1 VWARFGSF
9 VALLSSFS
17 SLPLPVARARDAQ
30 VAATVTRPGPAW
42 QRAWCVQVKAYPRA
56 GPANSTPGPAWQP
69 DSAPRVCSSRLPSW
83 LLPSR
88 RLLGYISASRGEGER
103 PNQHPPPTG
112 NIAGRDRLHICAAS
126 GRRSSRRRSVCPTLL
141 PPFVS
146 LYKYLRVIRLDLLF
160 CSTSLG
166 VHLMRVDRWFL
177 LVIVVVE
184 FYGWC
189 VICRSQV
196 RERGY
201 SCEDPP
207 N

>member
-1 VWARFGSF
+1 MDPSWAESQKGLAAFRARGGPPDARQHAWIARKHHGPLVNPGHCSVGPAAGWCVGWIRFLRRFAFFLFFPSP
-9 VALLSSFS
+9 
-17 SLPLPVARARDAQ
+17 PLPVARARDAQ

-69 DSAPRVCSSRLPSW
+69 DSAPRVCPSRLPSW

-141 PPFVS
+141 PPCCLS
-146 LYKYLRVIRLDLLF
+146 I
-160 CSTSLG
+160 
-166 VHLMRVDRWFL
+166 
-177 LVIVVVE
+177 
-184 FYGWC
+184 
-189 VICRSQV
+189 
-196 RERGY
+196 
-201 SCEDPP
+201 
-207 N
+207 